1 MYLKNVMCQL
11 CVRVCGGYV
20 PLILENGKM
29 EHFHATHYFQ
39 TKLNTGAQKS
49 FRKEKKVIEPI
60 LNEIDIKSVFTKSN
74 LPVCEYFVNRMQ
86 DVPVPANIVM
96 RLL

>member
-1 MYLKNVMCQL
+1 M
-11 CVRVCGGYV
+11 